1 MDYII
6 KRDATI
12 DEAMIS
18 EVIDTAGYS
27 IDYWAGS
34 LINDEAGKSFLIE
47 FDGDDFPNN
56 SPLRSARAFVTYSQ
70 VAKAIELI
78 VNNEAKIGD
87 WLVLQANQWLNGEP
101 TLDGDLA
108 DCIIQIATFG
118 ELVYG

>member
-12 DEAMIS
+12 DKAMII
-18 EVIDTAGYS
+18 EVIETAGYS
-27 IDYWAGS
+27 VAYWATS

-47 FDGDDFPNN
+47 FDGEDF
-56 SPLRSARAFVTYSQ
+56 SDGSTLETGRAFVTYLQ

-78 VNNEAKIGD
+78 VNNDVKISK
-87 WLVLQANQWLNGEP
+87 WIVSQANQWLNGEP

-118 ELVYG
+118 ELIYG